1 MLVGH
6 VGASEG
12 FVQCCWEGSY
22 FLLLKFVHSA
32 NIYHASRCIRH
43 PRQQTQAL
51 LSRDMFWR

>member
-12 FVQCCWEGSY
+12 FMQCCWEGSY

-32 NIYHASRCIRH
+32 NIYYASWCIRH

-51 LSRDMFWR
+51 LSWDMF